1 MTRVFPLRLEDS
13 LCRNSPKK
21 IGKPVTSK
29 EKKTDLEKREKKYF
43 WNIFAK
49 YHLSFG
55 EPKRL
60 QNFDGHIE
68 IEDCSVCVWAW
79 FGVCIASFKL
89 ENHSLLCCLNATKQQ
104 IVHVKFVNI
113 SEN

>member
-1 MTRVFPLRLEDS
+1 MS
-13 LCRNSPKK
+13 
-21 IGKPVTSK
+21 SK
-29 EKKTDLEKREKKYF
+29 EEKTDLEKREKKYF

-49 YHLSFG
+49 YHLSSG

-68 IEDCSVCVWAW
+68 IEDCGVCVWAW

-89 ENHSLLCCLNATKQQ
+89 ENHSLLCQFVIFKPLTYCFKETMGYD
-104 IVHVKFVNI
+104 VKTSFA
-113 SEN
+113 SRL